1 MLVSECFGLDAVE
14 LVEYF
19 LEGIP
24 EKVELPWRLGLAS
37 MEAVDLGNDVTSTLL
52 NLTGWLLDDHAVDLG
67 NNVTSTLVNLTDWLL
82 DDHIGGLLA
91 ALGT

>member
-1 MLVSECFGLDAVE
+1 MEFPSAPRDIPYSGSGSLMLVSECFGLDAVE

-52 NLTGWLLDDHAVDLG
+52 
-67 NNVTSTLVNLTDWLL
+67 
-82 DDHIGGLLA
+82 DDHIGGLA